1 MKDGVKT
8 ITNPEYPRDGRF
20 IAKLTAEMSCGEEAK
35 PEMAMLNKPLDL
47 RVDDQGRV
55 YVMDWG
61 DVHIKVYDSQ
71 GRFLRTIGR
80 KGQGPG
86 ELDTPFH
93 FGLLKSGKVCV
104 LDGRQRRVTFLTNEG
119 EYISGFRFEGFFSSL
134 AIDGRDRLFLAK
146 RAAAEELKLSTEFR
160 EIPYITSIFRT
171 DASGK
176 EMIHLTDFLGEVQVM
191 KAMSGGGIVSM
202 GGLYTI
208 VWGVNRQGKLYGGF
222 NEIYRLGAYGPD
234 GKIEFAFGREFS
246 PLKNSR
252 YKGLP
257 GQKKTMPALTEK
269 IVFDEKENL
278 WLELYKDDTI
288 KYFTYDI
295 FSPEGIYLKQVRID
309 QRIFQFKDGKIYS
322 IVQPEEGFPSIKR
335 FLMELVALEENRVSD
350 INKTYALDR
359 SGGFAWLGQ
368 TYRSPA
374 WRKNSSTTTRQPNFT
389 VFRSSLRAQ

>member
-1 MKDGVKT
+1 MRLRKQFPVLCLIMTVASLAALSGQQKSYPVVTVIKDGVKT

-47 RVDDQGRV
+47 KVDDQGRV

-86 ELDTPFH
+86 EFDTPSF
-93 FGLLKSGKVCV
+93 FDLTKSGKVCV
-104 LDGRQRRVTFLTNEG
+104 LDGRQRRVTFLTSQG
-119 EYISGFRFEGFFSSL
+119 EYVSSFRFDGFFRTL
-134 AIDGRDRLFLAK
+134 AIDGQDRLFLAK
-146 RAAAEELKLSTEFR
+146 YAAAEELKLSTEFR
-160 EIPYITSIFRT
+160 EVPYITSIFRT

-176 EMIHLTDFLGEVQVM
+176 EMIHLTDFLGEVQIM
-191 KAMSGGGIVSM
+191 KGMSGGGITSM
-202 GGLYTI
+202 GGLYII
-208 VWGVNRQGKLYGGF
+208 VWGINRQGKLYGGF

-234 GKIEFAFGREFS
+234 GKIEFAFGREFK
-246 PLKNSR
+246 PLMNSR
-252 YKGLP
+252 YKGLR
-257 GQKKTMPALTEK
+257 GQKKTLPAFTEK
-269 IVFDEKENL
+269 IVFDEAGNL

-309 QRIFQFKDGKIYS
+309 QRIFQFKNGKIYS
-322 IVQPEEGFPSIKR
+322 IVRPEDGYPSIKR
-335 FLMELVALEENRVSD
+335 FLMELVAE
-350 INKTYALDR
+350 
-359 SGGFAWLGQ
+359 
-368 TYRSPA
+368 
-374 WRKNSSTTTRQPNFT
+374 
-389 VFRSSLRAQ
+389 

>member
-1 MKDGVKT
+1 MTVASLAALSGQQKSYPVVTVTKDGVKT
-8 ITNPEYPRDGRF
+8 ITSPEYPRDGRF

-61 DVHIKVYDSQ
+61 DVHIKVYDGQ

-86 ELDTPFH
+86 EFDMPAFFDLMI
-93 FGLLKSGKVCV
+93 GGKVCV
-104 LDGRQRRVTFLTNEG
+104 LDGRQRRITILTNEG
-119 EYISGFRFEGFFSSL
+119 EYISGFRFDGYFRSL

-146 RAAAEELKLSTEFR
+146 WAAAGELKLATEFR
-160 EIPYITSIFRT
+160 EVPYITSIFRT

-176 EMIHLTDFLGEVQVM
+176 EMVHLTDFLGEVQVM

-234 GKIEFAFGREFS
+234 GKIEFAFGREFN
-246 PLKNSR
+246 PLKNPR
-252 YKGLP
+252 YKGQP
-257 GQKKTMPALTEK
+257 GQKKTMPAFNRT
-269 IVFDEKENL
+269 IIFDEAGNL
-278 WLELYKDDTI
+278 WVELYKEDTT
-288 KYFTYDI
+288 KEFTYDV
-295 FSPEGIYLKQVRID
+295 FSPEGIYLKQIKID
-309 QRIFQFKDGKIYS
+309 QRIFEFKNGRAYS
-322 IVQPEEGFPSIKR
+322 IVRPEEGYPSIKR
-335 FLMELVALEENRVSD
+335 FLMELLAE
-350 INKTYALDR
+350 
-359 SGGFAWLGQ
+359 
-368 TYRSPA
+368 
-374 WRKNSSTTTRQPNFT
+374 
-389 VFRSSLRAQ
+389 

>member
-1 MKDGVKT
+1 MSLRKQFLVFCLILIAASFVVLSGQKKSYPAVTAMKDGVKT

-86 ELDTPFH
+86 EFDMPAFFDLMT
-93 FGLLKSGKVCV
+93 GGKVCI
-104 LDGRQRRVTFLTNEG
+104 LDGRQRRITILTSEG
-119 EYISGFRFEGFFSSL
+119 QYLSGFRFDGFFRTL
-134 AIDGRDRLFLAK
+134 AIDGQDRLFLAK
-146 RAAAEELKLSTEFR
+146 YAAAEELKLSTEFR
-160 EIPYITSIFRT
+160 EVPYITSIFRT

-176 EMIHLTDFLGEVQVM
+176 EMVHLTDFLGEVQVM
-191 KAMSGGGIVSM
+191 KAVGSGGITSM
-202 GGLYTI
+202 GGLYI
-208 VWGVNRQGKLYGGF
+208 VIWGINRQGKLYGGF
-222 NEIYRLGAYGPD
+222 NEIYRLGAYGSD

-257 GQKKTMPALTEK
+257 GQKFTMPALTEK
-269 IVFDEKENL
+269 IVFDEMENL
-278 WLELYKDDTI
+278 WLELYKDDAT
-288 KYFTYDI
+288 KDFTYDV
-295 FSPEGIYLKQVRID
+295 FSPEGIYLKQVRIN
-309 QRIFQFKDGKIYS
+309 QRIFQFKNRKVYS
-322 IVQPEEGFPSIKR
+322 IVLPEEGFPSIKR
-335 FLMELVALEENRVSD
+335 FLMELVAE
-350 INKTYALDR
+350 
-359 SGGFAWLGQ
+359 
-368 TYRSPA
+368 
-374 WRKNSSTTTRQPNFT
+374 
-389 VFRSSLRAQ
+389 

>member
-1 MKDGVKT
+1 MSLRKQFLVFCLVLIAAPFVVLSGQKKSYPAVTAMKDGVKT

-20 IAKLTAEMSCGEEAK
+20 FAKLTAEMSCGEEAK

-47 RVDDQGRV
+47 KVDDQGRV

-119 EYISGFRFEGFFSSL
+119 EYISSFRFEGFFSSL

-160 EIPYITSIFRT
+160 EVPYITSIFRT

-176 EMIHLTDFLGEVQVM
+176 EMVHLTDFLGEVLVM
-191 KAMSGGGIVSM
+191 KAMSGGGMVSM

-208 VWGVNRQGKLYGGF
+208 VWGVNRQGKLYGGL

-246 PLKNSR
+246 PLKNAR

-269 IVFDEKENL
+269 IVFDEEENL
-278 WLELYKDDTI
+278 WLELYKDDAT
-288 KYFTYDI
+288 KDFTYDV
-295 FSPEGIYLKQVRID
+295 FSPEGIYLKQVRVD
-309 QRIFQFKDGKIYS
+309 QRIFEFKNGRVYS
-322 IVQPEEGFPSIKR
+322 IVRPEDGYPSIKR
-335 FLMELVALEENRVSD
+335 FLMELVAE
-350 INKTYALDR
+350 
-359 SGGFAWLGQ
+359 
-368 TYRSPA
+368 
-374 WRKNSSTTTRQPNFT
+374 
-389 VFRSSLRAQ
+389 

>member
-1 MKDGVKT
+1 MSLRKQFLVICLILIAAPLAFLSGQKKSYPAVSVMKDGVKT

-20 IAKLTAEMSCGEEAK
+20 IAKLTAEMSSGEEAK

-86 ELDTPFH
+86 EFDMPAFFDLMT
-93 FGLLKSGKVCV
+93 GEKICV
-104 LDGRQRRVTFLTNEG
+104 LDGRQRRITILTSEG
-119 EYISGFRFEGFFSSL
+119 EYISSFRFDGFFRSL
-134 AIDGRDRLFLAK
+134 AIDGQDRLFLAK
-146 RAAAEELKLSTEFR
+146 YAAAEELKLSTEFR
-160 EIPYITSIFRT
+160 EVPYVTSIIRT

-176 EMIHLTDFLGEVQVM
+176 EIIHLTDFLGDFQVM
-191 KAMSGGGIVSM
+191 KAMSGGGIM
-202 GGLYTI
+202 GGRGLYSI
-208 VWGVNRQGKLYGGF
+208 IWGVNHKGMIYGGF
-222 NEIYRLGAYGPD
+222 NETYRLGAYGPD
-234 GKIEFAFGREFS
+234 GKIEFTFGREFK

-257 GQKKTMPALTEK
+257 GQKKTMPAFART
-269 IVFDEKENL
+269 IVFDEEENL
-278 WLELYKDDTI
+278 WLELYKDDSI

-309 QRIFQFKDGKIYS
+309 QRINQFKNGKVYS
-322 IVQPEEGFPSIKR
+322 IVRPEEGYPSIKR
-335 FLMELVALEENRVSD
+335 FLMELVA
-350 INKTYALDR
+350 
-359 SGGFAWLGQ
+359 
-368 TYRSPA
+368 
-374 WRKNSSTTTRQPNFT
+374 
-389 VFRSSLRAQ
+389 